1 MAQNMLSLV
10 TANQKLRNPVFIS
23 IPVIPLLE
31 NVSDL
36 GGLLGARPVFQ
47 VTDDVLDAVALKYG
61 HYFTQMFSHTNVI
74 RSLILFISDIRVC
87 TSFNQN
93 FSQFLPAHSSSNMKG
108 SITVLKYC
116 A

>member
-23 IPVIPLLE
+23 IPVITLLE

-93 FSQFLPAHSSSNMKG
+93 FSQFFSAHSSSNMKG
-108 SITVLKYC
+108 CITILKHG